1 MENKNI
7 MLRKM
12 KIILMFKQTVQVIT
26 TGLLSFNNV
35 FESWS
40 YVHNLLN
47 NFLPLVNT
55 LCSIKSKQW
64 IVFGVVFVVP

>member
-35 FESWS
+35 FES
-40 YVHNLLN
+40 
-47 NFLPLVNT
+47 
-55 LCSIKSKQW
+55 
-64 IVFGVVFVVP
+64 